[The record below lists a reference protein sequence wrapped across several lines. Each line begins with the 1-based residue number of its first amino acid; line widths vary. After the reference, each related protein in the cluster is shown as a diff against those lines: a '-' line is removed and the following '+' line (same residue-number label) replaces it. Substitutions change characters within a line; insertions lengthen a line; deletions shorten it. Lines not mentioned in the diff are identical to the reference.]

1 VQPGLF
7 VQSRAPVP
15 AQAGQENF
23 VQRVRNRGVSAET
36 GTMKRKA
43 RHLQIMANLKL
54 LTAARQQT
62 REPKKLRELNQKITA
77 LKLELNKL

>member
-1 VQPGLF
+1 
-7 VQSRAPVP
+7 
-15 AQAGQENF
+15 
-23 VQRVRNRGVSAET
+23 
-36 GTMKRKA
+36 MKRKA